1 MEVYIDDRQ
10 TKVKLDKNI
19 IDLLTLVAKES
30 LKLENI
36 KENYEISISFV
47 DNEEIRELNNIYRG
61 IDTDTDVLSFP
72 MDADNFVPSPLLG
85 DIIIS
90 VEKALEQAVEYGH
103 DLRRE
108 LAYLTAHSMLHL
120 LGYDHMEKN
129 DKMMMRDKEKLI
141 MKNIEVFKEDKGE
154 NIWKEV

>member
-19 IDLLTLVAKES
+19 IDLLTIVAKES

-90 VEKALEQAVEYGH
+90 VEKALEQALEYGH

-154 NIWKEV
+154 NI